1 MVPFFLYVQGSDILT
16 LRRGSLFSSQYA
28 VPGPGCQTQHMSL
41 WLDLAGRGRMLPSL
55 AFVPLVDTT
64 KTQRLIGFWLH
75 LENVFADFEFA
86 VAATSLQN
94 GEVTWGLL
102 TFLVADLH
110 GRSEGPAWL
119 IDILLPLARMG
130 GKVQ

>member
-1 MVPFFLYVQGSDILT
+1 MSNTAYVIV
-16 LRRGSLFSSQYA
+16 A
-28 VPGPGCQTQHMSL
+28 GPGWTRQDATISGICASN
-41 WLDLAGRGRMLPSL
+41 
-55 AFVPLVDTT
+55 TT